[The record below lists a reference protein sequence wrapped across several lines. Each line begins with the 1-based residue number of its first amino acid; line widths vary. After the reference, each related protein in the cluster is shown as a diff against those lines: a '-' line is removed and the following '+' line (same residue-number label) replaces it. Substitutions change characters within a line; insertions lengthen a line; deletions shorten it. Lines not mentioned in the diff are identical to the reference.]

1 MSLLA
6 RDARAPAAGLRAVVW
21 REVGLSL
28 ARRAVAEGWMDG
40 AFTRETPSC
49 AVGYILT
56 GFLQRA
62 KDDVYTLSRYIASL
76 LIARIALYR
85 FAFDPFR

>member
-1 MSLLA
+1 
-6 RDARAPAAGLRAVVW
+6 
-21 REVGLSL
+21 
-28 ARRAVAEGWMDG
+28 MDG
-40 AFTRETPSC
+40 AFTRETPPC

-56 GFLQRA
+56 DFLQRA